1 LEDALARRT
10 RALFLDA
17 RAAMECAPMAA
28 QLMARELN
36 RDDAW
41 AAKSVA
47 EFEKTASGY
56 IYQ

>member
-1 LEDALARRT
+1 
-10 RALFLDA
+10 
-17 RAAMECAPMAA
+17 MECAPIAA
-28 QLMARELN
+28 QLMARELD